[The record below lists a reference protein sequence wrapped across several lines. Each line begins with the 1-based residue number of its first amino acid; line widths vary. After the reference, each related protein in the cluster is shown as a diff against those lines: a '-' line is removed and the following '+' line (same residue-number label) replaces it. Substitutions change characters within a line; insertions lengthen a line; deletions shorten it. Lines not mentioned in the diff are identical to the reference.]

1 MVSNL
6 QLGQGAKPIAPP
18 PRPPLT
24 KYLGFK
30 MGKAYNEMSYVEVA
44 ARYNDI
50 NYIPPEASE
59 ALGRATAELVGENAT
74 ILDLGAGAGRISVP
88 IAKYSNMI
96 ALDIEHHMQLACK
109 KLAVKQGIPIT
120 HSVGTVLQ
128 LPFADDTFDA
138 IVTSNVLH
146 QIESWREALQEAARV
161 LKPGGVF
168 IVGRDLLD
176 EDSCAGKMRS
186 ASRRLTAQVAP
197 DYQPTDAAGPTLFAF
212 IGQMGG
218 QPGRPVTACSW
229 TETVSPRG
237 VLEKMEDRLHNETW
251 SLDDAKLA
259 GLMKLMRP
267 WTEEEFPDL
276 DKQEVIK
283 WEFALYPIHGMSG

>member
-1 MVSNL
+1 
-6 QLGQGAKPIAPP
+6 
-18 PRPPLT
+18 
-24 KYLGFK
+24 

-50 NYIPPEASE
+50 NHIPAGASD
-59 ALGRATAELVGENAT
+59 ALGKATAELVGENAT

-96 ALDIEHHMQLACK
+96 AVDIEHHMQLACK
-109 KLAVKQGIPIT
+109 KLATKQGIPIT

-128 LPFADDTFDA
+128 LPFADNTFDA

-146 QIESWREALQEAARV
+146 QIEAWREALKEAARV

-186 ASRRLTAQVAP
+186 ASRRFTAEVAP

-212 IGQMGG
+212 IGKMGG
-218 QPGRPVTACSW
+218 KPGRPVTACTW
-229 TETVSPRG
+229 TEVDSPRG
-237 VLEKMEDRLHNETW
+237 ILKKMEDRLHNETW
-251 SLDDAKLA
+251 SLDDAKLSA
-259 GLMKLMRP
+259 MMALMNP
-267 WTEEEFPDL
+267 WTAENFPDL
-276 DKQEVIK
+276 DKQEEIK
-283 WEFALYPIHGMSG
+283 WEFVLYPIVGMAG